1 MDAQHEVD
9 RWADHRVGG
18 EMSKET
24 KMTAAWAARVYSLS
38 RKSATEA
45 VRLATLL
52 GVTTAEGFLR
62 LREHRRWC
70 IVELA
75 RLRGGTHLLKEAHIA
90 LEAGLDRLTGEKPSE
105 YWNEA
110 RDLFIDAETALKTYL
125 NLMGFD
131 HTGNTPE
138 WLREAEN
145 GVALGFKPPNKH
157 KPCRPGACACD
168 MSYQDA

>member
-1 MDAQHEVD
+1 
-9 RWADHRVGG
+9 
-18 EMSKET
+18 MSKET

-38 RKSATEA
+38 KKSAAEA
-45 VRLATLL
+45 VRLAALL

-62 LREHRRWC
+62 LREPRRRA

-90 LEAGLDRLTGEKPSE
+90 LEAGLGLLRVPHKGDD
-105 YWNEA
+105 A
-110 RDLFIDAETALKTYL
+110 RDLFVDAETALKTYL

-138 WLREAEN
+138 WIREAED
-145 GVALGFKPPNKH
+145 GVALGRAPSSRR
-157 KPCRPGACACD
+157 KPCRPGTCACD
-168 MSYQDA
+168 MSYQDNV